1 MTTISEADVEA
12 IALKHLRDLGWD
24 TAYGPDIER
33 DYSQVILEDRLRNA
47 LANLNPDLPN
57 EALESAFRKLT
68 QPEGSSLDT
77 RNRGLHRM
85 LVWGVEV
92 EYRDGDRIRGGQ
104 IKVIDFDDPAANDW
118 IAVNQFTVTDRDHTH
133 RPDIVLFVN
142 GLPLGVI
149 ELKNPTDENATIKSA
164 WQQLQTYKAHI
175 PSLFTF
181 NELLIASDGTEARI
195 GSLTAGWE

>member
-12 IALKHLRDLGWD
+12 IALKHLRNLGWD

-33 DYSQVILEDRLRNA
+33 DYSQVILEDRLRAA
-47 LANLNPDLPN
+47 LAELNPDLPDD
-57 EALESAFRKLT
+57 ALESAFRKLT

-92 EYRDGDRIRGGQ
+92 EYRDNDRIRGGQ
-104 IKVIDFDDPAANDW
+104 IKVIDFDDPAASDW

-164 WQQLQTYKAHI
+164 WQQLQTSRRTSPRSS
-175 PSLFTF
+175 PST
-181 NELLIASDGTEARI
+181 SC
-195 GSLTAGWE
+195 

>member
-1 MTTISEADVEA
+1 MTTISEADVEQ
-12 IALKHLRDLGWD
+12 IALGQLRDLGWD

-68 QPEGSSLDT
+68 QPEGFSLET

-92 EYRDGDRIRGGQ
+92 EYRDGDRIRDGQ
-104 IKVIDFDDPAANDW
+104 IKVIDFDDPDANDW
-118 IAVNQFTVTDRDHTH
+118 LAVNQFTVTDRDHTH